1 MHPNQKN
8 QRIRYHMEG
17 KKQLFNILE
26 PKNDLK
32 VSIIKKIKREELKR
46 SILKIGLSSFV
57 SLGSAVSVVF
67 LLVNIIKDYYRSGLS
82 EYVSL
87 MFSDGS
93 ALVSYWQSYVMSL
106 IETLPIFTITLV
118 LISIW
123 ILTVSLNLVLSFS
136 KNMSKVFYQFN

>member
-1 MHPNQKN
+1 
-8 QRIRYHMEG
+8 MEG

-26 PKNDLK
+26 PKNSLK
-32 VSIIKKIKREELKR
+32 VSIIKKIKREEFKR

-67 LLVNIIKDYYRSGLS
+67 LLVNIIRDYYRSGLS

-106 IETLPIFTITLV
+106 IETLPIFAITLV

-123 ILTVSLNLVLSFS
+123 VLTVSLNLVLSFS